1 MEGAQDNS
9 LLLKAIAYSALPIH
23 VGFERLFWM
32 SPLPPRDHLIYR
44 SKKGWL
50 FRIKKRWLAA
60 RNWVKD
66 KAILKL
72 GGHCWLLIMLV
83 AKVSATGGLVMG
95 ICGGRRQ
102 HGNEGTPPKCSGI
115 FILKNKLLIMQCQF
129 NPDNPYP
136 FQQQSVAKLW
146 FHVVGVKVSNQ
157 TKWMYIKEWDNIAVY
172 ILKICPWFWDNEI
185 HLVQQG
191 ACVGV
196 AKEAAICCVWKYIE
210 VGMRGYTLHLKI
222 LWGGVVAKEPQ
233 YVASGNV
240 DEGASVV

>member
-9 LLLKAIAYSALPIH
+9 SLLKKAIAYSALLLH

-32 SPLPPRDHLIYR
+32 SPLPPRDHLINR
-44 SKKGWL
+44 SKRGWL

-60 RNWVKD
+60 RKWVTKPFWS
-66 KAILKL
+66 L
-72 GGHCWLLIMLV
+72 GGIVDCWLCRWRRFLPLAALWWESV
-83 AKVSATGGLVMG
+83 EGG
-95 ICGGRRQ
+95 RQ

-115 FILKNKLLIMQCQF
+115 FILKHKLLIMQYHF

-146 FHVVGVKVSNQ
+146 FLVVGVKFSDQ

-172 ILKICPWFWDNEI
+172 ILKICPRFTDI

-191 ACVGV
+191 ACVG
-196 AKEAAICCVWKYIE
+196 
-210 VGMRGYTLHLKI
+210 
-222 LWGGVVAKEPQ
+222 
-233 YVASGNV
+233 
-240 DEGASVV
+240 